1 MGFGGTIRDVQG
13 QWKSLDIKVRVASY
27 INKLIVSLAV
37 MPYLLLG
44 RKELIMNQIG
54 ESYS

>member
-1 MGFGGTIRDVQG
+1 VGFGGTIRDVQG